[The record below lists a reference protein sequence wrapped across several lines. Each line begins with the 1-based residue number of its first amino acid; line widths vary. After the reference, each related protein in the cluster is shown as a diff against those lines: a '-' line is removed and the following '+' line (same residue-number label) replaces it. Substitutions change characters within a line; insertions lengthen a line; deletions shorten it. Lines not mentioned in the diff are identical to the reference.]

1 MKDEIKPVLQP
12 NVFSPSPKSSALSP
26 LPSAQCLVSPKHT
39 RAGGVWQPV
48 ACPHLVAA
56 FTFSLFIFRGLLMM
70 TIASSRSPFAMNRL
84 SLENTLIDDRFEV
97 LRCIAQGSYAEIFI
111 ATDRLNGAT
120 VIIKALN
127 TSLQGSLEPEM
138 DRVLVENFETEAQV
152 LDTIRH
158 PNIVRRLGHGM
169 AADLQG
175 KTFYFLVLE
184 YMAGGNLLDFC
195 RSHGP
200 LSLEETLFY
209 FQQVA
214 EGLEHAHESQI
225 IHRDMKPSNLLLS
238 QDLKIIKIADF
249 GVAKIAHRED
259 EEITRV
265 GTNVYAPPEHHPN
278 FDGQITWGRRLTPA
292 ADIYAL
298 AKTIYTVLSGK
309 APQMFNGRPITA
321 LPHPLTTLPY
331 SQELLRILRKATATD
346 SSERY
351 PDVESFWTD
360 FARLGEWQEDE
371 ATRVQPRSARSAP
384 LEIPE
389 APPAA
394 HFIPATQI
402 SPAAAAEHGETR
414 LLGSVSASESIGPI
428 PKPVSRIV
436 IPIDSPESTQ
446 PVSLRKGNASAE
458 QPRGGKSFIPLSI
471 PEAALPQTTPPES
484 LQPDTVP
491 EIPVPAQPSRW
502 RAIFTPGVIHWLTTF
517 AIAMLFI
524 TSLVVIYRTTKQ
536 YVADFQFSRTRGVW
550 SRSARYAVTTTG
562 VNVRSAPRVEN
573 NVVGELARGVRVEII
588 EEQGRWYRVK
598 PVEWV
603 RRSDTSVQD
612 GWVSSQFFGPTSSE

>member
-1 MKDEIKPVLQP
+1 
-12 NVFSPSPKSSALSP
+12 
-26 LPSAQCLVSPKHT
+26 
-39 RAGGVWQPV
+39 
-48 ACPHLVAA
+48 
-56 FTFSLFIFRGLLMM
+56 MM
-70 TIASSRSPFAMNRL
+70 TIAPSRSPFAMNRL
-84 SLENTLIDDRFEV
+84 SLENTLIDDRFAV

-111 ATDRLNGAT
+111 ANDHLNGAT

-127 TSLQGSLEPEM
+127 TSLQGSLEPEL

-169 AADLQG
+169 ATDLQG
-175 KTFYFLVLE
+175 KPFYFLVLE

-238 QDLKIIKIADF
+238 ADLKVIKIADF

-321 LPHPLTTLPY
+321 LPHPLITLPY
-331 SQELLRILRKATATD
+331 SQELLRILQKATAAD
-346 SSERY
+346 SRERY

-360 FARLGEWQEDE
+360 FSRLGEWQEDE
-371 ATRVQPRSARSAP
+371 VTRVQPRSARSAP

-402 SPAAAAEHGETR
+402 APAATEHGETR
-414 LLGSVSASESIGPI
+414 LLGSVSASESRGPI

-436 IPIDSPESTQ
+436 IPIDSAHSTQ
-446 PVSLRKGNASAE
+446 PVSLRKGNAPSE
-458 QPRGGKSFIPLSI
+458 QARGGKSFIPLSI
-471 PEAALPQTTPPES
+471 PEGTVPQTIAAN
-484 LQPDTVP
+484 QPATTP
-491 EIPVPAQPSRW
+491 EIPVQPRPSRW
-502 RAIFTPGVIHWLTTF
+502 WAIFTPGVIHWLTTLTI
-517 AIAMLFI
+517 AILFV

-536 YVADFQFSRTRGVW
+536 YVADFQFFKTRGIW
-550 SRSARYAVTTTG
+550 TRSTRYAVTTTG

-573 NVVGELARGVRVEII
+573 NVVGELARGVRVEIL
-588 EEQGRWYRVK
+588 EEQGRWYRVR

-603 RRSDTSVQD
+603 RRSDTSVED